1 MLKTS
6 KINSLE
12 FWKQANLIILH
23 RLFGSYGNDHN
34 LLPPASNI
42 LIIIILKNC

>member
-23 RLFGSYGNDHN
+23 RLFGS
-34 LLPPASNI
+34 
-42 LIIIILKNC
+42 